1 MTDAGEAESGLHNRI
16 LSSHF
21 MPPKRGRGIVKSG
34 NAGNS
39 SKASKVP
46 PKPAPEGQEEKKS
59 LFPPGYKYPLTIL
72 NER

>member
-1 MTDAGEAESGLHNRI
+1 
-16 LSSHF
+16 

-39 SKASKVP
+39 SKASKALP
-46 PKPAPEGQEEKKS
+46 TPISGGPEEKKS
-59 LFPPGYKYPLTIL
+59 LFPVGYKYPLTIL